1 VQPAA
6 SHSALVPRCRSVL
19 HLAVASSSIPA
30 HLVPAFLCLALLRLM
45 LLCFCC
51 YLLLLL
57 LLLLLFSCSNR
68 STFIRSAS
76 SKHVFLIIL
85 PFHSTMIPY

>member
-19 HLAVASSSIPA
+19 HLVASSSIPA

-45 LLCFCC
+45 LL
-51 YLLLLL
+51 LLLLL
-57 LLLLLFSCSNR
+57 LASAATLASAFFLF
-68 STFIRSAS
+68 
-76 SKHVFLIIL
+76 
-85 PFHSTMIPY
+85 